1 MCKGSNYQS
10 RMNFTSYR
18 ELTNGSYLFLQK
30 LNTASEELLLKV
42 QLEPKELEK
51 VNSFKLEMRKRQYL
65 EARRIVQ
72 AHFNAQERIIYTAEG
87 KPLLQNSNWAI
98 SLSHSGDYLAVIM
111 AENFEVGIDLQ
122 QFTSKMPK
130 ITKRFIHEEEWAYIN
145 QEHEMDYCHYLWC
158 AKEALFKW
166 VEESGIHFKENLRV
180 DSFVLS
186 NKGQMKAHIFLENK
200 NYSLTLAYEKLDN
213 YYLVYTFYS

>member
-1 MCKGSNYQS
+1 
-10 RMNFTSYR
+10 MNFTSYR

-42 QLEPKELEK
+42 QLEPEELEK
-51 VNSFKLEMRKRQYL
+51 VNSFKLETRKRQYL

-72 AHFNAQERIIYTAEG
+72 GHFDVNERIVYTAEG
-87 KPLLQNSNWAI
+87 KPILQNSKWAI
-98 SLSHSGDYLAVIM
+98 SLSHSGDYLAVIL
-111 AENFEVGIDLQ
+111 AEKFEVGIDLQ
-122 QFTSKMPK
+122 KFTSKMPR
-130 ITKRFIHEEEWAYIN
+130 ITQRFIHEKEWAYIN
-145 QEHEMDYCHYLWC
+145 KEQEMDYCHYLWC